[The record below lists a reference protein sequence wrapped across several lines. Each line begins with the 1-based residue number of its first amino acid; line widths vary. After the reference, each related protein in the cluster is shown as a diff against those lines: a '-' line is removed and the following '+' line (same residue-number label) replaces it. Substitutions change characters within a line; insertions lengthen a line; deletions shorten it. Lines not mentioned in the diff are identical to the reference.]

1 MDDESVAWLARAL
14 AAARDGQLEEA
25 CRIGDRALA
34 DGGDPGALNAMLGM
48 FRLKLGLDEVA
59 VQHLEIAREIHPAD
73 VRIATNLASA
83 LSRIGQMERA
93 FAVASLELAMTDR
106 SLQLLRLRGFVADQL
121 GRFDDAAE
129 ALEQVVRNAPRDW
142 PSWNNLGNARLA
154 AGNITGAIA
163 ALAEAVALEPAA
175 GRLRVNLA
183 LAHKGAGNYVEA
195 EAQLRRAI
203 DEFPDESHPLIVLH
217 NLLSEQRRGSEIGPI
232 LDRALVLRPDD
243 VELLLARARNRG
255 SLLQMDEAEH
265 AFREVLVHS
274 PANAD
279 AFVGLAV
286 IYEHSRPS
294 ALEDLLSEA
303 EHAAIEGNSLNLVR
317 AFVYRRAKRYQDGVA
332 SIDAIDPSFEPAR
345 REHLLGQML
354 VGLGEHERAFAAFER
369 MNAVYRNDPS
379 RPLDRAQKLHERLRA
394 ELDRT
399 TSEWLSTWEA
409 PPVEPEQPAPIFLVG
424 FPRSGTTLL
433 DTILM
438 GHPELEVMEERPVMA
453 RLKDELGG
461 FDAIAGLNEDG
472 IRSAQRRYFDIAGDY
487 VQLPPGA
494 RLVDKSP
501 LLLNE
506 AALIYRLFPNARFIF
521 VIRHPADVL
530 LSCFMSSFNL
540 NDAMSNFLRLDCA
553 ASFYD
558 LTMRVWENSRALLP
572 LSVHAIVYEEMVE
585 EPERVLRR
593 LLEDLD
599 LNWHDELLDHTRT
612 AVKRGLITTASYA
625 QVTEPIYRRSV
636 GRWRNYCAE
645 LGPILPA
652 LQPWAA
658 KFGYSCEGVGRN
670 AADHLL

>member
-1 MDDESVAWLARAL
+1 
-14 AAARDGQLEEA
+14 
-25 CRIGDRALA
+25 
-34 DGGDPGALNAMLGM
+34 
-48 FRLKLGLDEVA
+48 
-59 VQHLEIAREIHPAD
+59 
-73 VRIATNLASA
+73 
-83 LSRIGQMERA
+83 
-93 FAVASLELAMTDR
+93 
-106 SLQLLRLRGFVADQL
+106 
-121 GRFDDAAE
+121 
-129 ALEQVVRNAPRDW
+129 
-142 PSWNNLGNARLA
+142 
-154 AGNITGAIA
+154 
-163 ALAEAVALEPAA
+163 
-175 GRLRVNLA
+175 
-183 LAHKGAGNYVEA
+183 
-195 EAQLRRAI
+195 
-203 DEFPDESHPLIVLH
+203 
-217 NLLSEQRRGSEIGPI
+217 
-232 LDRALVLRPDD
+232 
-243 VELLLARARNRG
+243 
-255 SLLQMDEAEH
+255 
-265 AFREVLVHS
+265 
-274 PANAD
+274 
-279 AFVGLAV
+279 
-286 IYEHSRPS
+286 
-294 ALEDLLSEA
+294 
-303 EHAAIEGNSLNLVR
+303 
-317 AFVYRRAKRYQDGVA
+317 
-332 SIDAIDPSFEPAR
+332 
-345 REHLLGQML
+345 ML

-379 RPLDRAQKLHERLRA
+379 RPLDRAQKLHEGLRA
-394 ELDRT
+394 ELERT

-409 PPVEPEQPAPIFLVG
+409 PPIEPEQPAPIFLVG

-572 LSVHAIVYEEMVE
+572 LSVHAIVYEEMVA

-599 LNWHDELLDHTRT
+599 LNWHEELLDHTRT

-636 GRWRNYCAE
+636 GRWRNYRAE